1 MFPISSR
8 GTLSA
13 SSSEAP
19 YLITTTPL
27 PHEATYWPRT
37 VTQSLMRRSSSA
49 LPARDACR
57 ALWQQQQPQQ
67 QRRILSSAAVYPG
80 YPWPASS
87 SSSTASSSSK
97 LLSSSSSASS
107 SSFKSRRT
115 SKLAQPLFAFASAYS
130 TSNPAYPLPGS
141 NNDIDPRGVDY
152 SLFEAEDESY
162 TQYASTSAIVDG
174 TNTVQQDDTS
184 ATAAEESTTT
194 LSAPTQLLVR
204 LINSADFEAATTVVQ
219 ELQTLQ
225 VPLNEPLPIYSTA
238 ALWAIRHG
246 KKQDLLTWMR
256 LCPGYAPGTKHLET
270 ASTNTYPKQ
279 VRSIATNFR
288 KCFMILLDSYGD
300 DMRLL
305 QKASMIA
312 AEKGLW
318 SVLQSTLAQI
328 LRFGVGRMPD
338 SEATNPALAWQ
349 YFNRLVQ
356 VHQSQRGLKEEGR
369 KKAILSAT
377 VELRG
382 LYNLGIRTL
391 ALAGR
396 LDDAIH
402 WADKSVDVN
411 NAGLAQILR
420 LESFTENLLMEEL
433 VRAGSFWIDQAR
445 SLADRLSSAPAR
457 PMMHKWV
464 NVDAVIERIERE
476 AAFTSTET
484 DTDYASRPGSSL
496 DNTILAHLQ
505 QGDVVTARDHLLSVL
520 RSATRV
526 RRDDADLLLPYASS
540 SADSTSIF
548 AHLPSA
554 RVLSELNDMA
564 NKLGTVAVTSSLTET
579 DMHHPESDTL
589 DPTSQE
595 TLTAEEFLRPIR
607 DNLLHVR
614 GGKGLWE
621 TARLYGFVKKGKYRE
636 AVQFYVGKAGFKMP
650 SGGITIELVKL
661 ALDQQ
666 SLPNPSRRETTD
678 KATGM
683 RGKHWPSTHSINLV
697 LKAIAG
703 VCVEAKDYSRLTQV
717 YNLWK
722 ESSRPSRTPSR
733 QDSTVEE
740 IEELVFNQWPP
751 SQRPDS
757 HTFDP
762 FLRAFGRL
770 NVETHPT
777 SPEAKVEKQSFGS
790 SQAMLDIIRDMTE
803 QFSVRPSVSSWTI
816 ALECLAR
823 EGRARW
829 TGTTSVLAR
838 AVGINTC
845 SPLSPS
851 PAEEMVKAAQPS
863 FAPANLATYTALIR
877 ALVRVSHSEG
887 GSMVEEVAAIRD
899 DLLLRTL
906 DLDMAVRHFVLAEK
920 EEEGEE
926 SDRFYSDLLGRW
938 QAVQRAGLQQDH
950 RERWDASLLL
960 TANQGRTVEAL
971 RELWLVESSVRSSEH
986 PSHA

>member
-1 MFPISSR
+1 
-8 GTLSA
+8 
-13 SSSEAP
+13 
-19 YLITTTPL
+19 
-27 PHEATYWPRT
+27 
-37 VTQSLMRRSSSA
+37 MRRSNSA
-49 LPARDACR
+49 LPARDAYR
-57 ALWQQQQPQQ
+57 ALWQQQQPQH
-67 QRRILSSAAVYPG
+67 QRRVLSSAAIYPS
-80 YPWPASS
+80 YAWPASS
-87 SSSTASSSSK
+87 STSTANSAPTPLSFSYSAASSSSK
-97 LLSSSSSASS
+97 S
-107 SSFKSRRT
+107 KRPSRLTR
-115 SKLAQPLFAFASAYS
+115 PLFAFASAYS
-130 TSNPAYPLPGS
+130 TSNPASPLPGS

-152 SLFEAEDESY
+152 SLFEVEDESY
-162 TQYASTSAIVDG
+162 AQYASTSAIVDE
-174 TNTVQQDDTS
+174 TNTAQQVGTS
-184 ATAAEESTTT
+184 AVAAVESTTA

-204 LINSADFEAATTVVQ
+204 LINAADFEAATTVLR
-219 ELQTLQ
+219 ELQTLRA
-225 VPLNEPLPIYSTA
+225 PLNEPLPIYSTA
-238 ALWAIRHG
+238 ALWAIRHS
-246 KKQDLLTWMR
+246 KEQDMLTWMR
-256 LCPGYAPGTKHLET
+256 LCPGYTPGTKYLET
-270 ASTNTYPKQ
+270 ASSTTYPKQ

-328 LRFGVGRMPD
+328 LRFGVGRMPA

-396 LDDAIH
+396 FDDAIH
-402 WADKSVDVN
+402 WAYKSVDVN

-433 VRAGSFWIDQAR
+433 VRAGSFWVDQAR
-445 SLADRLSSAPAR
+445 SLADRLSSAPTR
-457 PMMHKWV
+457 PMMHKCV
-464 NVDAVIERIERE
+464 NVDVVIERIQRQ
-476 AAFTSTET
+476 AAFTSIET

-496 DNTILAHLQ
+496 DNTIQAHLQ
-505 QGDVVTARDHLLSVL
+505 QGDVVTARDHLLYVL
-520 RSATRV
+520 RSAARV
-526 RRDDADLLLPYASS
+526 RRDGDEPPLPYASS
-540 SADSTSIF
+540 SADGESIF

-554 RVLSELNDMA
+554 RILSELNDMA
-564 NKLGTVAVTSSLTET
+564 NKLGTVSVTSSLTET
-579 DMHHPESDTL
+579 DMHHPEFEPP

-607 DNLLHVR
+607 DNLLRVR

-621 TARLYGFVKKGKYRE
+621 TARLYGYVQKGKYKE
-636 AVQFYVGKAGFKMP
+636 AVQFYVGRAGFKMP
-650 SGGITIELVKL
+650 SGGITTELVSL

-666 SLPNPSRRETTD
+666 SLPKPSRRESTD
-678 KATGM
+678 QVTGM
-683 RGKHWPSTHSINLV
+683 RGKHWPSTHSINLM
-697 LKAIAG
+697 LKAITG
-703 VCVEAKDYSRLTQV
+703 VCVEAKDYSRLMQV
-717 YNLWK
+717 YNVWK
-722 ESSRPSRTPSR
+722 ESSIPSTTASQ
-733 QDSTVEE
+733 QDSTEE
-740 IEELVFNQWPP
+740 EVQELVFDQWPP

-762 FLRAFGRL
+762 FLRASGRL
-770 NVETHPT
+770 NVETHAT
-777 SPEAKVEKQSFGS
+777 SPEAKIEKQSFGS

-803 QFSVRPSVSSWTI
+803 QFAVRPSVSSWTI

-829 TGTTSVLAR
+829 TSTTSVLAR
-838 AVGINTC
+838 AVGINTS

-851 PAEEMVKAAQPS
+851 PAEHMVNEAQPS

-877 ALVRVSHSEG
+877 ALIRVSHTEG
-887 GSMVEEVAAIRD
+887 GSMVEEAAAVRD
-899 DLLLRTL
+899 DLLARTL
-906 DLDMAVRHFVLAEK
+906 DLDVAVRHFVQAEK
-920 EEEGEE
+920 EQEVEEG
-926 SDRFYSDLLGRW
+926 DRFYSDLLARW
-938 QAVQRAGLQQDH
+938 QAVQQTEMQQDL
-950 RERWDASLLL
+950 RQRWDASLVL

-971 RELWLVESSVRSSEH
+971 RELWLVESSVRSPEH
-986 PSHA
+986 P